1 MLPECTA
8 FFAMSLDG
16 FVSRSDG
23 SIDWLDAAVAAA
35 GPGSDLGFGAL
46 LASVD
51 GLVMGRVTFE
61 QVLQFDGWPY
71 GDLPLHV
78 VTRTGTRIPDHLAA
92 TVTQSSEQPSDLV
105 ARLGR
110 EGRHHL
116 YVDGGQLL
124 ADFLSADLIDRL
136 IITLIPVMLGE
147 GRRPFG
153 PLPGDRA
160 WRHLSTEADLRG
172 FVQLRYRRDRTMA

>member
-1 MLPECTA
+1 MRPTCTA

-35 GPGSDLGFGAL
+35 GSGSDLGFGAL

-51 GLVMGRVTFE
+51 GLIMGRVTFE
-61 QVLQFDGWPY
+61 QVLRFDGWPY

-78 VTRTGTRIPDHLAA
+78 VTRGGTRIPNHLAA
-92 TVTQSSEQPSDLV
+92 TVTQSNEQPSDLV
-105 ARLGR
+105 ARLGI
-110 EGRHHL
+110 EGRCHL

-124 ADFLSADLIDRL
+124 ADFLAADLIDRL

-153 PLPGDRA
+153 PLNGDRA
-160 WRHLSTEADLRG
+160 WCHLSTEADPRG
-172 FVQLRYRRDRTMA
+172 FVQLRYRRDRPRA